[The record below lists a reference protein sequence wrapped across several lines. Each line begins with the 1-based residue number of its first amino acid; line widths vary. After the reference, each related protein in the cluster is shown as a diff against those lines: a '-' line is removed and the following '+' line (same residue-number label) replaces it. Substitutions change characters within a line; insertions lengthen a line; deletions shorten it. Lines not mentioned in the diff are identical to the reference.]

1 MIRTP
6 THTETQ
12 HSLGQTFTASH
23 MNFPQQ
29 KRSSKRS
36 LSKSKGRKQHPRVI
50 RLSTVKEWHPRKNA
64 TIRYHE
70 QDDRSR
76 KWIIDEGNKQSS
88 SIDQKFAVKSSSWRS
103 AANRNEELPRGERGA
118 PTLVK
123 EEKLGRD
130 RERERGSLV
139 STRKEMWKRVDGDIK
154 RLDALHVSDVFP
166 FFFSFFF
173 LFGDTSP
180 MLSPNFFSTFN

>member
-130 RERERGSLV
+130 RERERKFGFNKEGDV
-139 STRKEMWKRVDGDIK
+139 EEGGRWYKAIGCTTRLR
-154 RLDALHVSDVFP
+154 RFAL
-166 FFFSFFF
+166 FFF
-173 LFGDTSP
+173 LFFSFWWYVPDAVTQ
-180 MLSPNFFSTFN
+180 FFFYI